1 MSIIEN
7 HHETDSDLA
16 FAIDLAELE
25 SLADRVVGVGPHAE
39 TLPLDNGRL
48 TEAGFWEWWRRYD
61 VLKPAADAQLT
72 WIPPMFRV
80 PSFEQMWADA

>member
-1 MSIIEN
+1 MSTDSI
-7 HHETDSDLA
+7 HETDSDLA
-16 FAIDLAELE
+16 FAIDMAELE
-25 SLADRVVGVGPHAE
+25 ALADRVVGVGPHAE

>member
-1 MSIIEN
+1 MSVQEHN
-7 HHETDSDLA
+7 DTDSDLA

-25 SLADRVVGVGPHAE
+25 CLADRVLGVAPAGPVVGEGE
-39 TLPLDNGRL
+39 
-48 TEAGFWEWWRRYD
+48 FWEWWRRYD
-61 VLKPAADAQLT
+61 VLKPAADGQLT

>member
-1 MSIIEN
+1 MSITEHN
-7 HHETDSDLA
+7 PELDSDLQFAADLFDLEALASQVLA
-16 FAIDLAELE
+16 F
-25 SLADRVVGVGPHAE
+25 GPHAE
-39 TLPLDNGRL
+39 TLPLHDGRL

-80 PSFEQMWADA
+80 PTFEQMWADA

>member
-1 MSIIEN
+1 MSI
-7 HHETDSDLA
+7 TDDSPEVDDDLQ
-16 FAIDLAELE
+16 FAADLFELQ

-39 TLPLDNGRL
+39 TLTLQDGRL

-72 WIPPMFRV
+72 WIPPMLRV
-80 PSFEQMWADA
+80 PTFEQMWADA